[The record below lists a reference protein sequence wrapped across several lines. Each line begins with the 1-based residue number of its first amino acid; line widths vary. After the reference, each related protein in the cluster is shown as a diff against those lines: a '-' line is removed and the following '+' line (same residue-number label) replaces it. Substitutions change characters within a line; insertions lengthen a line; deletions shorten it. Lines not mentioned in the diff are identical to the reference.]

1 MTLTKKIYTMS
12 YSNEYL
18 STKNIIIG
26 GKNKKTKMKKS
37 RKKAKNKI
45 YRNISKK
52 LIILYKKGYENR
64 TLRLVSQPKAGW
76 AN

>member
-26 GKNKKTKMKKS
+26 GKNKKSKMKQS

-45 YRNISKK
+45 YRGINKK
-52 LIILYKKGYENR
+52 LITLYKKGDDNR
-64 TLRLVSQPKAGW
+64 ALRLVDKPKAGW

>member
-1 MTLTKKIYTMS
+1 MS
-12 YSNEYL
+12 YSNEFR
-18 STKNIIIG
+18 STKKIIIG
-26 GKNKKTKMKKS
+26 GKNKKAKMKQS

-52 LIILYKKGYENR
+52 LIILYKKGDENR
-64 TLRLVSQPKAGW
+64 TLRLVDKPKAGW